1 MCNIDYKKSIIES
14 TLTSAK
20 LFHDDRLNTIDS
32 TANDSITTNTPP
44 PPHPAQATIITT
56 TPIPTQVSSSS
67 LSNLKK
73 RFSSSSSSSR
83 KKKSDRQSATEILK
97 IKEDTDATNIN
108 NESSSSLSQHNYVN
122 QDLTTAESDYEQEDL
137 DDEFNIIS
145 NKNLT
150 QHEIGRTLYTF
161 FK

>member
-20 LFHDDRLNTIDS
+20 LFHDDRLDTIE
-32 TANDSITTNTPP
+32 
-44 PPHPAQATIITT
+44 
-56 TPIPTQVSSSS
+56 PIPTPSPPSPPTITHEIPTHVSSSS

-73 RFSSSSSSSR
+73 RFSSSSSTSSSR
-83 KKKSDRQSATEILK
+83 KKKTERHSVTEILK
-97 IKEDTDATNIN
+97 IKEDTDQTTNINN

-122 QDLTTAESDYEQEDL
+122 QDLTTAESDEYEQEDF

-150 QHEIGRTLYTF
+150 QHEIGR
-161 FK
+161 KQ

>member
-20 LFHDDRLNTIDS
+20 LFHDDRLDTIEP
-32 TANDSITTNTPP
+32 TTTPSPP
-44 PPHPAQATIITT
+44 PPTAAE
-56 TPIPTQVSSSS
+56 IPTHASSSS

-73 RFSSSSSSSR
+73 RFSSSSSTSSSR
-83 KKKSDRQSATEILK
+83 KKKSDRHSVTEILK
-97 IKEDTDATNIN
+97 IKEDTDPTTINN

-122 QDLTTAESDYEQEDL
+122 QDLTIAESDDYEQEDF

-150 QHEIGRTLYTF
+150 QHEIGR
-161 FK
+161 KH